1 MRIVNRNFTYD
12 TLPLIHEYECVET
25 ASFDSAENQ
34 KYPGYY
40 TRLN

>member
-12 TLPLIHEYECVET
+12 TLPLIHECVET